1 MRSWS
6 KVRIPFVSAA
16 LLGTLICALP
26 HSEAVAAA
34 DTETTQG
41 SASNI
46 AADVPRLVGIV
57 RRDEETRLP
66 GTQPSS
72 EARAA
77 LTQLAQAVDTNQL
90 SPTFRAM
97 ALMALGE
104 FEQACQVLTDS
115 GVSMDELEPEGLLLL
130 ARCRDAAGDFDGAI
144 AAYERL
150 EQTAPNEYIIPL
162 ELGSTYQR
170 AGRTSDARR
179 AYQRALTRNP
189 PPIIGQNLAA
199 IVSQLRAADLWR
211 VDLEGGFLYDSNINS
226 GLGGGIVD
234 VGGLE
239 FDVIGGE
246 EESGTGYYLEA
257 TGSALFPQDETVSI
271 LVQGFAATDRYLTD
285 DDDDFDE
292 MVFVAS
298 VGPVLQFDDTTLTL
312 GPLGS
317 VSFIDDEDQLWQ
329 VGFQSRVSQA
339 IDDRFTGFAQAV
351 YLRRQIRNSDAQD
364 SDRYSALA
372 GLEYL
377 VTSNFQVAGGFEVVY
392 EDASRGDFTHTDITP
407 LISWNGQLTDELS
420 FFGSFRYTDA
430 NYSEADPTFD
440 IKRDDNI
447 YRVDVNLAYDL
458 SQWVYDGVELRGQ
471 YEYTERDSNN
481 PLFQFDRHVVRI
493 GVGIT
498 F

>member
-1 MRSWS
+1 M
-6 KVRIPFVSAA
+6 
-16 LLGTLICALP
+16 LGSLICALP
-26 HSEAVAAA
+26 LSGAVAT
-34 DTETTQG
+34 TETVTNQEVAIDDG
-41 SASNI
+41 
-46 AADVPRLVGIV
+46 ADVPRLVAIV
-57 RRDEETRLP
+57 RRDQETRLP
-66 GTQPSS
+66 GTAPSS
-72 EARAA
+72 EARRAI
-77 LTQLAQAVDTNQL
+77 TQLAQAVDRNQL

-104 FEQACQVLTDS
+104 FDQACQVLSDAD
-115 GVSMDELEPEGLLLL
+115 VAMEALEPEGLLLL

-150 EQTAPNEYIIPL
+150 EETAAGEYIIPL
-162 ELGSTYQR
+162 ELGGVYQR

-199 IVSQLRAADLWR
+199 IVNQLRAADLWR
-211 VDLEGGFLYDSNINS
+211 IDLEGGFLYDSNINS
-226 GLGGGIVD
+226 GLGGGVID

-246 EESGTGYYLEA
+246 EEGGTGYYLEA

-298 VGPVLQFDDTTLTL
+298 VGPVFQFDDTTLTL

-329 VGFQSRVSQA
+329 VGFQSRLSQPF
-339 IDDRFTGFAQAV
+339 DDRFSGFAQLV
-351 YLRRQIRNSDAQD
+351 YLSRSIRNSDAQD

-377 VTSNFQVAGGFEVVY
+377 VTPDFTVAAGFEVIY
-392 EDASRGDFTHTDITP
+392 ENARRGDFTHSDITP
-407 LISWNGQLTDELS
+407 LISWNGQITDELS
-420 FFGSFRYTDA
+420 FFGAFRFTDA
-430 NYSEADPTFD
+430 DYAEEDPTLG
-440 IKRDDNI
+440 IKRDDQI
-447 YRVDVNLAYDL
+447 YRVDLNLAYDL
-458 SQWVYDGVELRGQ
+458 SEWVYDGVELRGQ
-471 YEYTERDSNN
+471 YEYTERESNN